1 LEFCSDL
8 NDKEEAA
15 KNHRKYRY
23 VRGWADPLSIRF
35 GQREPNAPA
44 KIVE

>member
-15 KNHRKYRY
+15 KKHRKHR
-23 VRGWADPLSIRF
+23 VFCGWADPLSIRF
-35 GQREPNAPA
+35 ERRKPKAPA
-44 KIVE
+44 KIGV